1 MTTGTTLDDYT
12 DRYASRVRGMT
23 TSEIRA
29 LFAVANRPEVV
40 SLAGG
45 SPYVAAL
52 PLDAVGAM
60 LGELGSTYGT
70 TTLQYG
76 IGQGDVALRERICE
90 VMTLSGIDASVG
102 ASPDDVV
109 VTVGGQQALDLV
121 SRVFLDPGDVVLA
134 EGPSYVGA
142 LGVFQA
148 AQADV
153 VHVPMDDD
161 GLIPAALSEAIAT
174 VAAAG
179 RRAKFLYTIPAHQ
192 NPAGVTIPDARRNEI
207 LAICQ
212 AAGLLIVEDDP
223 YGLLGFDGE
232 TVPALR
238 SRARDGV
245 IFVSTFSKT
254 FAPGLRMG
262 WILAP
267 HAVREKLVIASEA
280 QILCPSAFTQAA
292 VTTYFAT
299 MPWREQLKT
308 FREVYR
314 ERRDAAL
321 SALADMMPAG
331 TRWTVPSGGFYIWV
345 TLPEGLHSKEMLPRA
360 ITERVAYVPGTGFFA
375 EGTGAAHLRLSYCFP
390 PPERIREGIR
400 RLASVVEQELALRSV
415 FGTSADT
422 VDAAVTWTS
431 GGHTRFGAR
440 AADAP
445 GPGLA

>member
-1 MTTGTTLDDYT
+1 MPGGTTLDDYT
-12 DRYASRVRGMT
+12 DRYAARVRGMT

-29 LFAVANRPEVV
+29 LFSVVNRPEVV

-52 PLDAVGAM
+52 PLDAVGQMMA
-60 LGELGSTYGT
+60 ELGSTHGT

-76 IGQGDVALRERICE
+76 LGQGDLALRERICE
-90 VMTLSGIDASVG
+90 VMTLSGIDASMG

-153 VHVPMDDD
+153 VHVPMDDE

-179 RRAKFLYTIPAHQ
+179 KRAKFLYTVPAHQ
-192 NPAGVTIPDARRNEI
+192 NPAGVTIPDARRDEI

-212 AAGLLIVEDDP
+212 AAGLLILEDDP

-232 TVPALR
+232 TVPAFR

-245 IFVSTFSKT
+245 IYVSTFSKT

-262 WILAP
+262 WVLAP
-267 HAVREKLVIASEA
+267 HAVREKLVMASEA
-280 QILCPSAFTQAA
+280 QILCPSAFSQAA
-292 VTTYFAT
+292 ISTYFAT
-299 MPWREQLKT
+299 MPWQEQLKT

-321 SALADMMPAG
+321 GALADMMPAG
-331 TRWTVPSGGFYIWV
+331 TRWTVPTGGFYIWV

-360 ITERVAYVPGTGFFA
+360 ITERVAYVPGTGFYA
-375 EGTGAAHLRLSYCFP
+375 DGNGAAHLRLSYCFP
-390 PPERIREGIR
+390 PPDRIREGVR
-400 RLASVVEQELALRSV
+400 RLAAVVEQELAMRSV
-415 FGTSADT
+415 FGTSAGAAAG
-422 VDAAVTWTS
+422 AAVTWTPS
-431 GGHTRFGAR
+431 TGMAV
-440 AADAP
+440 ADSP
-445 GPGLA
+445 GPGQS